1 MADGFGA
8 SVRKR
13 LAGAGVWV
21 RSREL
26 RRGRLIVW
34 VRPCGKGLPGTGVW
48 VRSRE
53 LVRGRL
59 MVWVRPCGN
68 GLLDWSLASLSRI
81 GVWMPDS
88 LGSSERKWLAG
99 AGVWVRS
106 RESVCGRLMFGF
118 VRVEVACW
126 TGVWL
131 RSRELAYGCLM
142 VWVRSCGTGLLGL
155 EFGFALANWRVDG

>member
-13 LAGAGVWV
+13 LA
-21 RSREL
+21 
-26 RRGRLIVW
+26 
-34 VRPCGKGLPGTGVW
+34 GTGVW

-81 GVWMPDS
+81 GAWMPDG
-88 LGSSERKWLAG
+88 LGSFVWNWLAG
-99 AGVWVRS
+99 A
-106 RESVCGRLMFGF
+106 
-118 VRVEVACW
+118 
-126 TGVWL
+126 GVWL
-131 RSRELAYGCLM
+131 RSRELRRGWLM
-142 VWVRSCGTGLLGL
+142 VSVRPCGNGLLGL
-155 EFGFALANWRVDG
+155 EFGFALANWRMDA